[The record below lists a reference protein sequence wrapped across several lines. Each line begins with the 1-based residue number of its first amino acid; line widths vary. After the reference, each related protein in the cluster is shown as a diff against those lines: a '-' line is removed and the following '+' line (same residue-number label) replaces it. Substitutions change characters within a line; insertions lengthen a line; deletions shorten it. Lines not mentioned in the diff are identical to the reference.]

1 MCERLSHP
9 SSSLTERFA
18 NAKLLIGCKKGSRE
32 CTYPEPRSTPKSSS
46 GSKRDQISTAADD
59 SRSSSDEN
67 DSSKESTPIERHQRR
82 GESRRP
88 GAKPLSVSQ
97 SKQASAKSE
106 TPSLAEQPRQSVEHV
121 KHESSLSPST
131 EASSVPASTGFF
143 DKPEKSSSVST
154 TDVSHEDRAW
164 SDLSQDL
171 QFYLEY
177 HTTRLNYH
185 HYFFKHDA
193 NHFLHNIL
201 VEHALQYDPL
211 LYAVVGFAAFQL
223 TVTRPDGR
231 IQDFLGYYNKSVS
244 LLRKSLV
251 ENEKHTDATML
262 TILQLATFEVR
273 GSSCVPNRADIIE
286 RTTWVI
292 WSVCL
297 AIKKLPMECFWNYT
311 RLNQS
316 WRQKYAGRF

>member
-1 MCERLSHP
+1 MCERWSHP
-9 SSSLTERFA
+9 SCSSIKRCA
-18 NAKLLIGCKKGSRE
+18 NASLPIGCKKGSRE

-46 GSKRDQISTAADD
+46 GSKRDQVPTAAND

-67 DSSKESTPIERHQRR
+67 DSSKESTPIEQHKKR
-82 GESRRP
+82 GELRKP
-88 GAKPLSVSQ
+88 GALPLNTSQ
-97 SKQASAKSE
+97 SKQASAKSK
-106 TPSLAEQPRQSVEHV
+106 TPSLAEQPRQSVEQV

-131 EASSVPASTGFF
+131 DASSAPASAGWFE
-143 DKPEKSSSVST
+143 KPEKSSSVS

-164 SDLSQDL
+164 SHLSQDL

-223 TVTRPDGR
+223 TVTRPDGK
-231 IQDFLGYYNKSVS
+231 IQDFLGYHNKSVS

-251 ENEKHTDATML
+251 ENQKHTDATML

-273 GSSCVPNRADIIE
+273 WTSCFPIRADNIK

-292 WSVCL
+292 WSAYL

-311 RLNQS
+311 RLTRL
-316 WRQKYAGRF
+316 WRQRCAGRF

>member
-9 SSSLTERFA
+9 SCLSTDGRT
-18 NAKLLIGCKKGSRE
+18 NARLPIGCKKGSRE
-32 CTYPEPRSTPKSSS
+32 CTYPEPRSTPKSSG
-46 GSKRDQISTAADD
+46 GSKRDQVPTAADD

-67 DSSKESTPIERHQRR
+67 DSSKESTPIERRKKQGGFR
-82 GESRRP
+82 
-88 GAKPLSVSQ
+88 KPDAAPLNPSQ
-97 SKQASAKSE
+97 IKQALARPQ
-106 TPSLAEQPRQSVEHV
+106 TPSIAEQPRQSVEQV

-131 EASSVPASTGFF
+131 EASSAPASAGWFE
-143 DKPEKSSSVST
+143 KPEKSSSVS

-171 QFYLEY
+171 RFYLEY

-223 TVTRPDGR
+223 TVTRPDGK
-231 IQDFLGYYNKSVS
+231 IKDFLGYYNKSVS

-251 ENEKHTDATML
+251 ENQKHTDATML

-273 GSSCVPNRADIIE
+273 GISCVSSRADIVK
-286 RTTWVI
+286 RTTWVT
-292 WSVCL
+292 WSAYL
-297 AIKKLPMECFWNYT
+297 AIRKLPTECFWNYT
-311 RLNQS
+311 RLNRL
-316 WRQKYAGRF
+316 WRQRCAGRF